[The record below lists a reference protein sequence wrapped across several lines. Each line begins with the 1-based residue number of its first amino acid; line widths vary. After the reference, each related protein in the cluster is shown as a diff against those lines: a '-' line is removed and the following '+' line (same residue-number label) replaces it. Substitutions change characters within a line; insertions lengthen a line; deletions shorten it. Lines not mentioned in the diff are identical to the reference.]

1 MFVLFLTASDGVW
14 IELTYSKGDSY
25 HSHCNKAPRSAR
37 LIFLCDPLVNGLVCE
52 HVTPLI
58 WCIVAEHCST
68 ACLYSMPISHTQQ
81 WCVCLTMLPPVQ
93 GSFDFL
99 EENRDENVCFYT
111 FSVAAKGVCGYQLGA
126 GDIILIMYVD

>member
-1 MFVLFLTASDGVW
+1 M
-14 IELTYSKGDSY
+14 
-25 HSHCNKAPRSAR
+25 
-37 LIFLCDPLVNGLVCE
+37 
-52 HVTPLI
+52 
-58 WCIVAEHCST
+58 
-68 ACLYSMPISHTQQ
+68 
-81 WCVCLTMLPPVQ
+81 CVCVCVCVLIILPLAQ